1 MIVLGP
7 SVSNVA
13 KINNI
18 YYFQIII
25 KFRNKEKNKI
35 ILGDLMNIFQNN
47 LKINL
52 DIYVNPIS
60 L

>member
-52 DIYVNPIS
+52 DIDVNPIS